1 MHEPDSG
8 DDAGAGRLAVVLVVR
23 DEQARLDEARARIAQ
38 TGNAL
43 ARGELALCVLAG
55 DPLDAAALPQLGL
68 ERADLA
74 GERAEPRGHASCRWR
89 SANHSRM

>member
-1 MHEPDSG
+1 MTTP
-8 DDAGAGRLAVVLVVR
+8 APGAWPSYWSYATSSPVSMK
-23 DEQARLDEARARIAQ
+23 RAPGIAQ
-38 TGNAL
+38 AGHAL
-43 ARGELALCVLAG
+43 ARGELALGMLAG